1 VVDDREKEF
10 RTRAMLTQQQNMIH
24 TQKYNTGL
32 IEWLIEKRKEEI
44 EREVG
49 KQKREIEKRT
59 RSFVNTESKVEVR
72 EIELKCFN
80 SSTSKKAKGE
90 LGDFNEN
97 KGVLDFLAESAS
109 LLLKKDTISND
120 LKKFGIEI
128 K

>member
-1 VVDDREKEF
+1 
-10 RTRAMLTQQQNMIH
+10 
-24 TQKYNTGL
+24 
-32 IEWLIEKRKEEI
+32 
-44 EREVG
+44 VG
-49 KQKREIEKRT
+49 KQKQEIEKRT
-59 RSFVNTESKVEVR
+59 RSFVNTDSKVEVR